1 MWWATGTNI
10 KYYDALK
17 ETASRMEDL
26 AKKLDGPKVE
36 LTPEDKQLIRLAV
49 LPQVRSQLDEAL
61 YAFTVGKFITVAEG
75 GQLYEF
81 FRMAE
86 DLKE

>member
-1 MWWATGTNI
+1 VNRYIEGLN
-10 KYYDALK
+10 
-17 ETASRMEDL
+17 ETAQQMTAL
-26 AKKLDGPKVE
+26 ADKLGGQRAQPLK
-36 LTPEDKQLIRLAV
+36 PEEKQLIRLAL
-49 LPQVRSQLDEAL
+49 LPQARVQLDEAL